1 MKHNIMQ
8 LENHGGHF
16 YCCTCIVLQF
26 QNVTFTISGEN
37 LTSRMRSLLFKS
49 MLRQDIGW
57 FDNLRN
63 NTAALTNRLSY
74 DASEVQG
81 VRGGGNSCL
90 FAATQ

>member
-1 MKHNIMQ
+1 MKDF
-8 LENHGGHF
+8 ESF
-16 YCCTCIVLQF
+16 FCCVVI
-26 QNVTFTISGEN
+26 QNFTFTISGEN

-57 FDNLRN
+57 FDDVRN

-81 VRGGGNSCL
+81 VR
-90 FAATQ
+90 TKKPYRT